1 MSKSYEE
8 VKKEVVSK
16 IVGDTLGVRLDG
28 SSPFRF
34 RESYY
39 DRITD
44 PEKKEIVRRVLL
56 EILTS
61 KHFSPRQRLRSSA
74 AYIAG
79 DIGLMEAKPHVEK
92 LAQEKK
98 VENSYLLIF
107 VERALEK
114 FNIAHQLSHEQL
126 KRIVIGHM
134 YGKYQSAH
142 SRGEAVYDFK
152 RFFYDETNDLQKKE
166 TIKKILLEILSTK
179 SLLPQKRL
187 RAFAAYASA
196 DIGMMEAKPYIEKIA
211 AEKSIRNSQYYDI
224 FAMALEK
231 LK

>member
-1 MSKSYEE
+1 
-8 VKKEVVSK
+8 
-16 IVGDTLGVRLDG
+16 
-28 SSPFRF
+28 
-34 RESYY
+34 
-39 DRITD
+39 
-44 PEKKEIVRRVLL
+44 
-56 EILTS
+56 
-61 KHFSPRQRLRSSA
+61 
-74 AYIAG
+74 
-79 DIGLMEAKPHVEK
+79 
-92 LAQEKK
+92 
-98 VENSYLLIF
+98 
-107 VERALEK
+107 
-114 FNIAHQLSHEQL
+114 
-126 KRIVIGHM
+126 M